1 MADEGFKR
9 KLAAILSADVEGY
22 SRLMDQNEEQ
32 TIRTLTSYRTTIS
45 NLVQQY
51 RGRVVDSPGDN
62 ILAEYISAVD
72 AVKSAVKIQTDLAE
86 RNADLP
92 MEQRMQFRIG
102 ISLGDVVEEE
112 GRIYGDGVNIAARV
126 ESIADSGGIC
136 ISGTAYDHVKNKLP
150 FRYEY
155 QGEQI
160 VRNIKGAVR
169 VYKVLIEKDAD
180 ELILDKKLELPEK
193 PSIAVLP
200 FVNISG
206 DPEQEYFSDGIT
218 EDLITDLSKI
228 SGLFVIARN
237 SVFIYKGK
245 VIKIAEVGRE
255 LGVRYALEGSVRKAN
270 DRVRITAQLVDTMTE
285 GHLWAERYDRELKDI
300 FALQDEVTQKIVTA
314 LAVKLTEDEQE
325 RLVRKYTDNMEAYDY
340 YLQGLEYFSR
350 LTKDTNILA
359 QQMFKR
365 AIDLDPKFAAAYALL
380 GWARSQEWTL
390 GWSQDPQPLE
400 NAYELAQRAITL
412 DESLPLSHAIL
423 AEVYLHKKQHEKAIA
438 EQEKAITLSPNDAD
452 GIADLGG
459 ILTWAGR
466 PEETIGLV
474 KKAMR
479 LNPMYPTEY
488 LWNLGH
494 AYFLV
499 GRYEE
504 AIETLKRARGRNPD
518 YLPVRA
524 YLAASY
530 SELGREE
537 EARTEAAEFVS
548 LNPQT
553 STEAWRHR
561 LPYEDQAV
569 LERVLRNIRKAELS
583 CEKKSLSIFKAD
595 APPKIEELMEPLS
608 KREIEVLHLMAAG
621 LSNREIAEKL
631 FISLNTVKTHTK
643 NINGKLDV
651 NNRTKA
657 VARAKELGVL

>member
-1 MADEGFKR
+1 MSNQGVKR
-9 KLAAILSADVEGY
+9 KLTVILSGVVEGY
-22 SRLMDQNEEQ
+22 SCLMGENEEATVQ
-32 TIRTLTSYRTTIS
+32 TLATYREIMSSIIR
-45 NLVQQY
+45 QY
-51 RGRVVDSPGDN
+51 RGRIVDSPGDN
-62 ILAEYISAVD
+62 LLAEFISVVD
-72 AVKSAVKIQTDLAE
+72 ALQCAVEIQQVLKAKND
-86 RNADLP
+86 DLP
-92 MEQRMQFRIG
+92 ENRRMKYRLG
-102 ISLGDVVEEE
+102 IDLGDVIEEE
-112 GRIYGDGVNIAARV
+112 DKIYGEGVNIAAQL
-126 ESIADSGGIC
+126 EDLTKEGGIC
-136 ISGTAYDHVKNKLP
+136 ISGKAYDHVKNKLP

-340 YLQGLEYFSR
+340 YLQGLEYFSL

-359 QQMFKR
+359 QQMLKR

-452 GIADLGG
+452 GIAGLGG

-504 AIETLKRARGRNPD
+504 AIETLKRARDRNPD

-537 EARTEAAEFVS
+537 EARTEAAEYVRLS
-548 LNPQT
+548 PQT

-561 LPYEDQAV
+561 LPYEDQAI
-569 LERVLRNIRKAELS
+569 LERVIRNVRKAELS
-583 CEKKSLSIFKAD
+583 YEKKSLSVFKAD

-651 NNRTKA
+651 NSRTKA